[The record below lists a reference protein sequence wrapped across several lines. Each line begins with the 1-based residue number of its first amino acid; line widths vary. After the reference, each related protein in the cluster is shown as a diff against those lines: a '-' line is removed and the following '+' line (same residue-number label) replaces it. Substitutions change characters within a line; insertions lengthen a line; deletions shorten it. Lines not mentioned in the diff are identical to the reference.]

1 MTSKP
6 ESKPGGER
14 YEPYELALYRLS
26 PLGYWGTTACLFLL
40 AAGSCVLVAT
50 LTQRPPLIE
59 INADGTRGVPDVLWI
74 AFVLTLIFTA
84 APALSQSGYRYW
96 NKFAPKIAE
105 TVRPEGRDEA
115 LAFGDGKIPAES
127 RRTYQ
132 LMTVFGIL
140 TGIGLNVVI
149 MLVQGATVSQYLTS
163 IGIWFLITS
172 PMLYATGLRAGYDVA
187 REGRAL
193 KHLVREHL
201 EVDLYHLDRLSVYG
215 SVGLRSALSWM
226 VMAAILLLFMVDPSQ
241 LLSGLIGM
249 AFATIGAIMV
259 FTSAVRPVHDKT
271 REAKAAELD
280 RIHEA
285 MAEQRE
291 RALAG
296 DPEAA
301 GALAG
306 LTDYEQWIEKRPEW
320 PLSPSVTT
328 RLALYVLIP
337 ILPIIGSYVFEL
349 VADFV
354 IARG

>member
-1 MTSKP
+1 M
-6 ESKPGGER
+6 GR
-14 YEPYELALYRLS
+14 LA
-26 PLGYWGTTACLFLL
+26 PLAGL
-40 AAGSCVLVAT
+40 A
-50 LTQRPPLIE
+50 
-59 INADGTRGVPDVLWI
+59 
-74 AFVLTLIFTA
+74 
-84 APALSQSGYRYW
+84 
-96 NKFAPKIAE
+96 
-105 TVRPEGRDEA
+105 
-115 LAFGDGKIPAES
+115 
-127 RRTYQ
+127 
-132 LMTVFGIL
+132 
-140 TGIGLNVVI
+140 
-149 MLVQGATVSQYLTS
+149 
-163 IGIWFLITS
+163 
-172 PMLYATGLRAGYDVA
+172 
-187 REGRAL
+187 
-193 KHLVREHL
+193 
-201 EVDLYHLDRLSVYG
+201 
-215 SVGLRSALSWM
+215 
-226 VMAAILLLFMVDPSQ
+226 
-241 LLSGLIGM
+241 GM
-249 AFATIGAIMV
+249 AFATMGAIMV
-259 FTSAVRPVHDKT
+259 FTSAVRPVHDKI